1 MRIPMLAAA
10 ALIPFAMPAAAQA
23 PVPRGEDVAAMAPAI
38 DRAADAL
45 LGLDVGPILDAAD
58 PWRRH
63 PRAGRR
69 TLGDLARRD
78 DPYFDHRLR
87 ASIYGTTAAM
97 ANMLDAFA
105 AAEPALRRS
114 IVEMERGI
122 DAAVR
127 DARRQLPPPRGGEY
141 DRDYEYEDGPY
152 GDEPYDD

>member
-1 MRIPMLAAA
+1 MRIHLVAAAA
-10 ALIPFAMPAAAQA
+10 ALSFAIPAAAQA

-38 DRAADAL
+38 DRAAGAML
-45 LGLDVGPILDAAD
+45 ELDVGPILDAAD

-127 DARRQLPPPRGGEY
+127 DARRQLPPPPEIY
-141 DRDYEYEDGPY
+141 DDRDYGFEDESYE
-152 GDEPYDD
+152 DEPYDD